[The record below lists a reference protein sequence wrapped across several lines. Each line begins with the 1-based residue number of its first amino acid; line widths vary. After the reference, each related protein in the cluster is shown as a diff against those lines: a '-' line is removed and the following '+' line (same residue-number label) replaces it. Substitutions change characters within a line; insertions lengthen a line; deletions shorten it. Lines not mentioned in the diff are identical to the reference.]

1 MARPHLRQRRL
12 LSRRT
17 SPRQQSLEIKRDH
30 GCVEALHWSPE
41 PKGWA
46 RRAGC
51 FYWRGRTAK
60 GLIFF
65 CEPSALLLLPRYHTV
80 TLFAALDLKKKNIL
94 DTPHATWLSADSIP

>member
-1 MARPHLRQRRL
+1 MARLRLRQRRL

-17 SPRQQSLEIKRDH
+17 SPRQKGLEIKRDH
-30 GCVEALHWSPE
+30 GCVEALHE
-41 PKGWA
+41 PGAQRWA

-51 FYWRGRTAK
+51 FYGRGRTAK

-65 CEPSALLLLPRYHTV
+65 CEPSTLLLLPCYHTV
-80 TLFAALDLKKKNIL
+80 TLFAALDLKKNIF